1 MLSDILTK
9 TAPRYKCKLPNSKE
23 EHFFRPFF
31 VKEEKILL
39 LALEEKSTTALSLA
53 MKVII
58 ENCCQDIE
66 DASKLSFCDACYLF
80 LNIRSKSVGE
90 VIEAKV
96 QDDRLNQYDVFFNL
110 DKDMRVIGEDQ
121 NPQIKLNDDVAI
133 EMKEPTLDTYI
144 EISSDD
150 ELKSYYEIISK
161 CVKKVKTKDGDIDVS
176 TIDKNE
182 LIDFVENLNK
192 SQFQE
197 VVNYITNSKKIIL
210 ETKYQSESGEK
221 DIKIESIFDFFG
233 FPSVI

>member
-9 TAPRYKCKLPNSKE
+9 TAPRYKCKLPQSKD

-39 LALEEKSTTALSLA
+39 LALEEKTTTALAIA

-58 ENCCQDIE
+58 ENCCEDID
-66 DASKLSFCDACYLF
+66 DASQLSFCDACYLF
-80 LNIRSKSVGE
+80 LKIRSKSVGE

-96 QDDRLNQYDVFFNL
+96 QDSELKQYEVFFNL
-110 DKDMRVIGEDQ
+110 DQDMKVIGEKQ
-121 NPQIKLNDDVAI
+121 NPNIKLNEDVAI
-133 EMKEPTLDTYI
+133 EMSEPTLKTYI
-144 EISSDD
+144 EISNQD

-161 CVKKVKTKDGDIDVS
+161 CIKTVTTKDGVIDVS
-176 TIDKNE
+176 TIDTNE
-182 LIDFVENLNK
+182 TIDFVENLNK
-192 SQFQE
+192 AQFQE
-197 VVNYITNSKKIIL
+197 IVDYITNSKKIIL
-210 ETKYQSESGEK
+210 ETKYQSENELK